1 MPWSGERRRRWPL
14 QAVRLAV
21 LALSILG
28 TPALAQAPPAWL
40 YSARP
45 GDTIWDL
52 SRAYLADWRRWP
64 ELQALNRVRVPE
76 RIPPGQILR
85 IPLAWLRPVHAE
97 AVPVAVEAPAQ
108 VRQGGGAWGP
118 LAQGTAL
125 TEGDAIATGPEG
137 SVTLRLAD
145 GSRVLIPGGTTV
157 VMERLLR
164 FEGTPLADSRFRLER
179 GRLEQADVTVGSRF
193 EVASPPATTSVRG
206 TAFRQALSDDG
217 GQASTEVLT
226 GSVGVTAERR
236 TVSVP
241 AGFGTVAGLD
251 TPPAAPVPLLPPP
264 DTSPTP
270 DLLERLPPTLAV
282 AAQAGAVRYRFVIA
296 PDSTFATLLADEV
309 RDGPTFR
316 VPDLADGAYVWRV
329 RAIDQLG
336 LEGRHRDRAFVLNA
350 HPEPPAPLEPRR
362 AGRVRDAAPRFAWA
376 EPVDA
381 AGYKFRLASAAAPD
395 RPLLERTDLPRAE
408 LVPDQPLPP
417 GEYVW
422 QVATRSADGE
432 IGPFS
437 DPQPFTRL
445 EPAPVPEP
453 AVANATDRMLV
464 VQLPRAVEGAR
475 YRVQLAR
482 DAAFSELAFDEVIEG
497 TELEVRHLY
506 PDRYYLRA
514 QAIESDGYEGAFS
527 APQRIDVV
535 PARWWPFVAIPLAFL
550 LLAL

>member
-1 MPWSGERRRRWPL
+1 MPPRITSWSRRCGRCRGVGSAGRRWPL

-64 ELQALNRVRVPE
+64 ELQALNRVREPE

-97 AVPVAVEAPAQ
+97 AVPVAIEAPAR
-108 VRQGGGAWGP
+108 VRQGGGAWVP
-118 LAQGTAL
+118 LAQGAAL

-236 TVSVP
+236 TVAVP

-251 TPPAAPVPLLPPP
+251 MPPAAPVPLLPPP

-282 AAQAGAVRYRFVIA
+282 APQAGAVRYRFVIA

-336 LEGRHRDRAFVLNA
+336 LEGRHRDACFTCSMPTPSHRHRLSPAVPAGSETPHPASPGRSRSTPRATSSGSRRPR
-350 HPEPPAPLEPRR
+350 HPTGRSSSEPTFPGRSSCPTSRCRR
-362 AGRVRDAAPRFAWA
+362 ASMSGRWRRAPRTARS
-376 EPVDA
+376 D
-381 AGYKFRLASAAAPD
+381 
-395 RPLLERTDLPRAE
+395 
-408 LVPDQPLPP
+408 
-417 GEYVW
+417 
-422 QVATRSADGE
+422 RSA
-432 IGPFS
+432 IRSPS
-437 DPQPFTRL
+437 
-445 EPAPVPEP
+445 PASSRRRCR
-453 AVANATDRMLV
+453 N
-464 VQLPRAVEGAR
+464 PR
-475 YRVQLAR
+475 
-482 DAAFSELAFDEVIEG
+482 
-497 TELEVRHLY
+497 
-506 PDRYYLRA
+506 
-514 QAIESDGYEGAFS
+514 
-527 APQRIDVV
+527 
-535 PARWWPFVAIPLAFL
+535 
-550 LLAL
+550 

>member
-1 MPWSGERRRRWPL
+1 
-14 QAVRLAV
+14 VDLAV
-21 LALSILG
+21 VALSVTG
-28 TPALAQAPPAWL
+28 TPALAQVPPAWL

-64 ELQALNRVRVPE
+64 ELQALNRVLVPE

-85 IPLAWLRPVHAE
+85 IPLAWLRPVPAE
-97 AVPVAVEAPAQ
+97 AMPVAVEPPAQ
-108 VRQGGGAWGP
+108 VRQGGMWGP

-125 TEGDAIATGPEG
+125 TDGDAIATGPEG

-145 GSRVLIPGGTTV
+145 GSRVLIPGATTV
-157 VMERLLR
+157 VLERLLH
-164 FEGTPLADSRFRLER
+164 FEGTPLADSCFRLER
-179 GRLEQADVTVGSRF
+179 GRLEQADVTAGSRF
-193 EVASPPATTSVRG
+193 EIASPPATTSVRG
-206 TAFRQALSDDG
+206 TAFRQALSEDG
-217 GQASTEVLT
+217 GQASTEVLA
-226 GSVGVTAERR
+226 GSVGVSAERR
-236 TVSVP
+236 TVAVP

-251 TPPAAPVPLLPPP
+251 TPTAEPVPLLPPP

-270 DLLERLPPTLAV
+270 DLLERLPATLAV
-282 AAQAGAVRYRFVIA
+282 APQAGAVRYRFVLA
-296 PDSTFATLLADEV
+296 PDPAFATLLADEV
-309 RDGPTFR
+309 QDGPAFR
-316 VPDLADGAYVWRV
+316 VPDLADGAYAWRV
-329 RAIDQLG
+329 RGIDRLG
-336 LEGRHRDRAFVLNA
+336 LEGRHAERVVTLNA
-350 HPEPPAPLEPRR
+350 YPEPPAPLEPRR
-362 AGRVRDAAPRFAWA
+362 AGRIRDAAPRFAWA

-381 AGYKFRLASAAAPD
+381 AGYGFRLASAAAPD
-395 RPLLERTDLPRAE
+395 RPLLERTDLPRTE
-408 LVPDQPLPP
+408 FVPDQPLPP

-422 QVATRSADGE
+422 QVATRSAAGE
-432 IGPFS
+432 TGPFS

-506 PDRYYLRA
+506 PDRSHVPFPER
-514 QAIESDGYEGAFS
+514 ES
-527 APQRIDVV
+527 
-535 PARWWPFVAIPLAFL
+535 
-550 LLAL
+550 